1 MNFTIFKNLSDWVA
15 NNLSTS
21 RAARPSMLAVST
33 EIHFQSCLRRKVY
46 SHLRR
51 FLWWW
56 HGNHRDFV
64 TFCRHCEP
72 LLCSQVAFQAY
83 EDVPNPTKKK
93 MGQKWRR
100 TKTQARKWYHHVFT
114 AFFQCYCMQPRLQ
127 MALLKVK
134 LVFFSWYV
142 QWDFLSDFQAVWCP
156 IGGKANQCATSFRF
170 LCEKWVN
177 GALMTMTKLFLNSW
191 EKETMVSSSW
201 WQIDEEWLKKRVLTV
216 VVVDVS
222 QQGS

>member
-1 MNFTIFKNLSDWVA
+1 MLPERSVLIGQKLVENAKLQKFKCDILSNFQTMWTLW
-15 NNLSTS
+15 ST
-21 RAARPSMLAVST
+21 AAST
-33 EIHFQSCLRRKVY
+33 FLRRKVY

-100 TKTQARKWYHHVFT
+100 TKSHARKWYHHVFT
-114 AFFQCYCMQPRLQ
+114 AFFQCYCMQSGTQ
-127 MALLKVK
+127 MALFGKIRG
-134 LVFFSWYV
+134 
-142 QWDFLSDFQAVWCP
+142 FLLL
-156 IGGKANQCATSFRF
+156 GK
-170 LCEKWVN
+170 KY
-177 GALMTMTKLFLNSW
+177 
-191 EKETMVSSSW
+191 
-201 WQIDEEWLKKRVLTV
+201 QIQMAFKRK
-216 VVVDVS
+216 
-222 QQGS
+222 

>member
-1 MNFTIFKNLSDWVA
+1 MDTTLPRYAYVNFIIIFTGMCNTAVNSCA
-15 NNLSTS
+15 
-21 RAARPSMLAVST
+21 RAPFPPWWR
-33 EIHFQSCLRRKVY
+33 
-46 SHLRR
+46 
-51 FLWWW
+51 WW

-134 LVFFSWYV
+134 LVFF
-142 QWDFLSDFQAVWCP
+142 FLICSMRLSEWF
-156 IGGKANQCATSFRF
+156 
-170 LCEKWVN
+170 
-177 GALMTMTKLFLNSW
+177 
-191 EKETMVSSSW
+191 SSSVMPNRG
-201 WQIDEEWLKKRVLTV
+201 K
-216 VVVDVS
+216 S
-222 QQGS
+222 